1 MISVENLSKAFRVSR
16 RSRGLAATLRSFVS
30 PRFETVHA
38 LDDVSFHIDAGEI
51 VGYIGPNGAG
61 KSTTVKILSG
71 ILTAD
76 SGRCEIDGLVPW
88 KNRKEHVA
96 KIGVVFGQRTQLWW
110 DTPVID
116 SFELLRDI
124 YRVSQEDCRTQL
136 ARLTDALDLG
146 PLLTTPVR
154 QLSLGQRMKCE
165 LAAAMLHRPRIL
177 FLDEPTIGLDATARL
192 AIREFIRTVNRE
204 SGVTVLL
211 TTHDTHDIEALC
223 DRVMLIGKGHILYD
237 GGFSALKARYDGDG
251 STEADVIID
260 RLYKDYQL

>member
-1 MISVENLSKAFRVSR
+1 MIHVENLTKTFRVAKR
-16 RSRGLAATLRSFVS
+16 GHGLAAAVRSFVA
-30 PRFETVHA
+30 PRFETVTA
-38 LDDVSFHIDAGEI
+38 LDGVSFRIDAGEI

-61 KSTTVKILSG
+61 KSTTVKVLSG
-71 ILTAD
+71 ILTPD
-76 SGRCEIDGLVPW
+76 SGHCEIDGLVPW
-88 KNRKEHVA
+88 KNRVRHVA
-96 KIGVVFGQRTQLWW
+96 KIGVVFGQRSQLWW

-124 YRVSQEDCRTQL
+124 YRVPQETYLRSKD
-136 ARLTDALDLG
+136 RLVEALELG

-165 LAAAMLHRPRIL
+165 LAAAMLHEPRLL

-192 AIREFIRTVNRE
+192 AIREFIRQINRE
-204 SGVTVLL
+204 RGVTILL

-237 GGFSALKARYDGDG
+237 GSFAALKVRYDGDG
-251 STEADVIID
+251 ASEADVIID